1 MRVIN
6 YFFIYLIKG
15 YKFLLS
21 PLFYNSCK
29 FEHSCSTY
37 CMECFEK
44 YNFIKA
50 IYKSTIRI
58 LRCNPWFGHG
68 GHDPVEKLKG
78 TKSGF

>member
-29 FEHSCSTY
+29 FEPSCSTY

-50 IYKSTIRI
+50 EQLSKESATDIID
-58 LRCNPWFGHG
+58 L
-68 GHDPVEKLKG
+68 
-78 TKSGF
+78 TKSK

>member
-29 FEHSCSTY
+29 FEPSCSTY

-50 IYKSTIRI
+50 IYKSTVRI

-68 GHDPVEKLKG
+68 GHDPVKKLKG